1 MGRGEAYGVLLH
13 FGIIVENPASVHWY
27 QIEMLRDT
35 IGGVEKSSF
44 MTLQAR
50 GPQQA
55 NYFQGNRKVSYGF
68 RLENRAIGKDQD

>member
-1 MGRGEAYGVLLH
+1 MGRGEAHGVLLH

-50 GPQQA
+50 GPQ
-55 NYFQGNRKVSYGF
+55 
-68 RLENRAIGKDQD
+68 